1 MSLFARILLRPR
13 RSRSASLP
21 VALLIIAVFAS
32 FITPAFAWPFPDPG
46 LNGTTITSSRS
57 TLTPGEETTIT
68 VTLRNSSSAVLV
80 DVTVVLPPEME
91 YVAGSAA
98 GAAYDPANRA
108 ISWER
113 VNVPGGGS
121 LSLTLRAR
129 QAVNVTASK
138 EVTIVAAIASENYR
152 FMRWTFVTLNPG
164 SGTPPDPDVLAGSTK
179 TASRETVAA
188 GEELTYIITLRNSGS
203 SPVVARVLDQLPL
216 WMEYVRGGEYDDTTR
231 TVSWSNVNVPAG
243 GSTVLSFTVVSNLHV
258 LTATPY
264 VNTAVIT
271 YGSVT
276 LTRSVRVVLVPPAG
290 EPPVPPVPP
299 PPVPAH
305 LAGSV
310 KYPSQVVLGPSD
322 TVTYTI
328 RLHNSGAVSLTVDV
342 VDPIPADLEYI
353 AGSGGNYTSADRIV
367 RWDDVV
373 VPAGGSVPL
382 TYRARPAGA
391 IARPKPVTNEATII
405 SGDVSLKRRAV
416 VVLMPAM
423 PPRDV
428 RPPTAQLTI
437 EGADIVTDRNVTLRI
452 SATDDVGVRRMFIR
466 EWQLVTSPIP
476 HWRVITPGVWEE
488 FRSTREWRLGGTAG
502 THFIGVWV
510 ADEAGNISVLTRSSL
525 DFVSLIL
532 PGETVAFGG
541 VDAYLV
547 AYRAGE
553 QVTARLET
561 VNGDADL
568 YVWYP
573 GNLGLPDGASTLDG
587 TAGDT
592 LSFTTPRAGVYL
604 FVVYGASQSTYN
616 LSITP
621 GGGSVA
627 ELEMTLAAGKPPTL
641 TAEPVISQAGI
652 DPLGVAESPA
662 IVRVVLPL
670 VVR

>member
-1 MSLFARILLRPR
+1 MSLFARIPLQPR
-13 RSRSASLP
+13 RSSPVTLS
-21 VALLIIAVFAS
+21 VALLIITLFAS

-46 LNGTTITSSRS
+46 LDGTTITSSRS

-68 VTLRNSSSAVLV
+68 VTLRNSGSATLV

-91 YVAGSAA
+91 YIAGSAA

-121 LSLTLRAR
+121 VPLTLRAR
-129 QAVNVTASK
+129 QAVNVTVSK

-164 SGTPPDPDVLAGSTK
+164 SGTPPAPEALAGSTK

-188 GEELTYIITLRNSGS
+188 GEELTYTITLRNSGS
-203 SPVVARVLDQLPL
+203 SPVVARVSDQLPL
-216 WMEYVRGGEYDDTTR
+216 WMDHVRGGEYDAATR
-231 TVSWSNVNVPAG
+231 TVSWRNVSVPAG
-243 GSTVLSFTVVSNLHV
+243 GSTVLSFTVVSNLYV
-258 LTATPY
+258 LVATPY

-276 LTRSVRVVLVPPAG
+276 LTRSARVVLVPPAG
-290 EPPVPPVPP
+290 RPPGPR

-305 LAGSV
+305 LAGSI
-310 KYPSQVVLGPSD
+310 KYPSQVVLGPND

-342 VDPIPADLEYI
+342 VDPIPADLEYV
-353 AGSGGNYTSADRIV
+353 AGSGGNYTPADRTV

-373 VPAGGSVPL
+373 VPAGSSVPL

-391 IARPKPVTNEATII
+391 IARPKPVMNEATIV

-437 EGADIVTDRNVTLRI
+437 EGADVATERNVTLRI
-452 SATDDVGVRRMFIR
+452 NATDDIGVRRMLIR
-466 EWQLVTSPIP
+466 EWQLVTEPVP
-476 HWRVITPGVWEE
+476 HWKVITPGVWEE
-488 FRSTREWRLGGTAG
+488 FRPTREWQLGGTAG

-568 YVWYP
+568 YVWHP
-573 GNLGLPDGASTLDG
+573 GNLGLPDGASTRDG
-587 TAGDT
+587 TAVDT

-604 FVVYGASQSTYN
+604 FVVYGAARSTYN

-662 IVRVVLPL
+662 IVRVALPL

>member
-1 MSLFARILLRPR
+1 MSLFARTPLQPR
-13 RSRSASLP
+13 RSSLTSLS
-21 VALLIIAVFAS
+21 VALLIIIVFAS
-32 FITPAFAWPFPDPG
+32 FITPAFAWSFPDPG
-46 LNGTTITSSRS
+46 LNGTTITASPSS
-57 TLTPGEETTIT
+57 LTPGGETTVT
-68 VTLRNSSSAVLV
+68 VTLRNSSGAALLV

-91 YVAGSAA
+91 YVSGSAA

-113 VNVPGGGS
+113 VNAPGGGS
-121 LSLTLRAR
+121 VPLTLRAR
-129 QAVNVTASK
+129 QTASVPSSK

-164 SGTPPDPDVLAGSTK
+164 PGTPPPSDPLAGSTK
-179 TASRETVAA
+179 TAAPGAVAA
-188 GEELTYIITLRNSGS
+188 GEQLVYTITLRNSGS
-203 SPVVARVLDQLPL
+203 SPVAASVSDQLPL
-216 WMEYVRGGEYDDTTR
+216 WMDHRGGGTYNTSTR
-231 TVSWSNVNVPAG
+231 TVSWSGVNVPAG
-243 GSTVLSFTVVSNLHV
+243 GSTVLSFTVVSNLNV
-258 LTATPY
+258 LTPTPY

-271 YGSVT
+271 YGGVT
-276 LTRSVRVVLVPPAG
+276 LTRSARVMLVPPAG
-290 EPPVPPVPP
+290 GPPVPP

-305 LAGSV
+305 LAGSI
-310 KYPSQVVLGPSD
+310 KYPSQVVLGPGD

-328 RLHNSGAVSLTVDV
+328 RLHNSSAVSLTVDV
-342 VDPIPADLEYI
+342 VDPIPADLEYV
-353 AGSGGNYTSADRIV
+353 AGSGGSYTPADRTV

-373 VPAGGSVPL
+373 VPAGSSVPL
-382 TYRARPAGA
+382 TYQARPAGA
-391 IARPKPVTNEATII
+391 IARPKPVMNKATII
-405 SGDVSLKRRAV
+405 SGSVSLERRAV
-416 VVLMPAM
+416 VVLMPVM

-437 EGADIVTDRNVTLRI
+437 EGADVVTERDVTLRI
-452 SATDDVGVRRMFIR
+452 NATDDVGVSRMLIR
-466 EWQLVTSPIP
+466 EWQLVTEPVP
-476 HWRVITPGVWEE
+476 HWKVITPGSWEE
-488 FRSTREWRLGGTAG
+488 FRSTRPWRLGGTAG

-525 DFVSLIL
+525 DFVSLLL

-547 AYRAGE
+547 AYKAGE

-561 VNGDADL
+561 VSGDADL

-573 GNLGLPDGASTLDG
+573 GNLGWPDGASTLDG
-587 TAGDT
+587 AAVDA

-604 FVVYGASQSTYN
+604 FVVYGAARSTYN

-627 ELEMTLAAGKPPTL
+627 DLATTLAAGKPPTL

-652 DPLGVAESPA
+652 DPLGVAEAPA
-662 IVRVVLPL
+662 GVVRVVLPI